1 MKNVV
6 PGSEEVY
13 NELEKAAAAG
23 NGSSGEYLEYYV
35 VIVGTHRR
43 SRRGY
48 DGVEWTIKKVYD
60 IIASKARK
68 Q

>member
-1 MKNVV
+1 M
-6 PGSEEVY
+6 
-13 NELEKAAAAG
+13 EKAAAAG
-23 NGSSGEYLEYYV
+23 NGSSGEYLEYYI

-60 IIASKARK
+60 IIALKVRK